1 MSVRAI
7 ATVSV
12 AALVSA
18 MPAVAQQRGTM
29 EFGAF
34 GSVAS
39 FDNALTLKSAYGGG
53 GRVGMYLS
61 PTWSIEF
68 EDAEMRAKR
77 TLGLKD
83 VNVGIL
89 SGRLVASPR
98 LSNAVA
104 FLIGAGAGVSTETNF
119 LHSYGLDALVGLKIA
134 LGSSAAFRVDGV
146 WDWLANEE
154 GVPPKAWRTYKSAR
168 LGLSVYRNPF
178 REVRT
183 VTVVTPAPPA
193 QIIQLQDTM
202 SIRRL
207 REREAELQAL
217 RDSLRN
223 ARTQSEQIIPI
234 GKEPDAT
241 MEARIQFASGS
252 SQLSAAARTLL
263 DNRIAIFRDEPAM
276 FIVVQGYNAAL
287 GVQRAEV
294 VRDYIVQRGIAA
306 NRVTVDS
313 RGEGVATEANRRV
326 FRLLIVP

>member
-1 MSVRAI
+1 MTVRSI
-7 ATVSV
+7 ATVAV
-12 AALVSA
+12 AALVVA

-98 LSNAVA
+98 LSNAVT
-104 FLIGAGAGVSTETNF
+104 FLVGAGAGVSTETNF

-134 LGSSAAFRVDGV
+134 LGRSAAFRVDGV

-154 GVPPKAWRTYKSAR
+154 GNPPKAWRTYQSAR
-168 LGLSVYRNPF
+168 LGLSLYRNPF
-178 REVRT
+178 RETRT
-183 VTVVTPAPPA
+183 VTVVTPAPPP
-193 QIIQLQDTM
+193 QIIQLQDTL
-202 SIRRL
+202 SARLL

-223 ARTQSEQIIPI
+223 ARASSELIIPI
-234 GKEPDAT
+234 GKETDAT
-241 MEARIQFASGS
+241 MEARVQFASGS
-252 SQLSAAARTLL
+252 SQLSGAALTLL
-263 DNRIAIFRDEPAM
+263 DDRIALFRADPAM
-276 FIVVQGYNAAL
+276 SIVVQGYNMEL
-287 GVQRAEV
+287 GVQRAQA
-294 VRDYIVQRGIAA
+294 VRDYIVSRGIPAS
-306 NRVTVDS
+306 RVTVDA
-313 RGEGVATEANRRV
+313 RGEGVAPEPNRRV
-326 FRLLIVP
+326 FRILIVR

>member
-7 ATVSV
+7 VTVGV

-39 FDNALTLKSAYGGG
+39 FDNDLTLKSAYGGG

-77 TLGLKD
+77 TQGLKD

-119 LHSYGLDALVGLKIA
+119 LHSYGVDALVGLKIA
-134 LGSSAAFRVDGV
+134 LGNSAAFRVDGV

-154 GVPPKAWRTYKSAR
+154 GIPPKAWRTYMSAR
-168 LGLSVYRNPF
+168 LGLSLYRNPF

-183 VTVVTPAPPA
+183 VTVTTPAPPA

-202 SIRRL
+202 SARLL

-223 ARTQSEQIIPI
+223 ARASSEQIIPI
-234 GKEPDAT
+234 GKEIDAT
-241 MEARIQFASGS
+241 METRIQFASGS
-252 SQLSAAARTLL
+252 SQLSGAARTLL
-263 DNRIAIFRDEPAM
+263 DDRIALFRADPAM
-276 FIVVQGYNAAL
+276 FIVVQGYNMDL
-287 GVQRAEV
+287 GVQRAQA
-294 VRDYIVQRGIAA
+294 VRDYIVARGISA

-313 RGEGVATEANRRV
+313 MGEGVAPEANRRV
-326 FRLLIVP
+326 FRILIVR